1 MGFCVHCQ
9 KESKNKKFCDAC
21 GRQLVQ
27 ENDLVETKKDAPFPK
42 ESSTKAMMAHLIPL
56 VALALGILGLF
67 AGIFYP
73 PLFLLLWTPGFLIR
87 FSSSRN
93 PYTKEQA
100 TESLNF
106 QILMCLVYL
115 ISFIL
120 FATRGQYQAIVAL
133 VILYSA
139 MCVSLIFTITATLAT
154 ARGKRFTYPVK
165 IRFLK

>member
-27 ENDLVETKKDAPFPK
+27 ENDLVETKKDAPAPK

-56 VALALGILGLF
+56 VGLL
-67 AGIFYP
+67 AGIFYA
-73 PLFLLLWTPGFLIR
+73 PLLMLLWVPGFILR
-87 FSSSRN
+87 YTNAKN
-93 PYTKEQA
+93 PYAKEQA

-106 QILMCLVYL
+106 EILMALAFLV
-115 ISFIL
+115 SFIL
-120 FATRGQYQAIVAL
+120 IGTKIQMAAAFAL
-133 VILYSA
+133 VLLCSA
-139 MCVSLIFTITATLAT
+139 LAVTFVFTITATLAT
-154 ARGKRFTYPVK
+154 ARGKRFSYPVK